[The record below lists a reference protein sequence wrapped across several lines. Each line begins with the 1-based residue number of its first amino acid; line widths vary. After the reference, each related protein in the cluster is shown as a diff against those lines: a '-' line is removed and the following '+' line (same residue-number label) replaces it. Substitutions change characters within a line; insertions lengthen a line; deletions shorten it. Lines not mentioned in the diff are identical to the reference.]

1 MDVQKKA
8 VKLMSMNLSIALA
21 HYKLLVLKQLV
32 AYSQGDLGT
41 GRFMHLTLK
50 ARLLVESC

>member
-1 MDVQKKA
+1 MAVQKKA

-32 AYSQGDLGT
+32 AYSQGDLGK
-41 GRFMHLTLK
+41 GRFMHLSQE
-50 ARLLVESC
+50 ARLLVEPC